1 MKEFREYIQYIENEL
16 AGINLD
22 QEPQKLFDP
31 LKYFLSLGGKRIRP
45 MLTILGGNIFQVPKE
60 ESIHAALCIELFHNF
75 SLVHDDI
82 MDAAPVRRGKPTIHT
97 KWNSSVA
104 ILSGDVLYVEAYRQ
118 LSKYTDSRFPLLLKR
133 FNETAIEVCQGQQL
147 DMDYE
152 SRNDVTEA
160 EYIEMIRLKTS
171 VLLGCALEFGAILAN
186 QSEERQARL
195 YEFGVSLG
203 IAFQIQDDILDLYGD
218 PESFGKRVGGDIIA
232 NKQTLLFIHARNVT
246 DSTHQTDFKT
256 LLEMEAPADKIDFA
270 KRLFQENGTLE
281 HAKTK
286 MSEYYQLAMEN
297 LNKLENDSFPIEE
310 LHILAKN
317 LMVRIN

>member
-16 AGINLD
+16 AGIDLD
-22 QEPQKLFDP
+22 KEPQNLFDP

-45 MLTILGGNIFQVPKE
+45 MLTILGGNIFRVPKE

-218 PESFGKRVGGDIIA
+218 PESFGKRVGGDILA
-232 NKQTLLFIHARNVT
+232 HKQTLLFIYARNAA
-246 DSTHQTDFKT
+246 DPTHQTNFKT
-256 LLEMEAPADKIDFA
+256 LLGMEASLEKIDFA
-270 KRLFQENGTLE
+270 KHLFQENGTLA
-281 HAKTK
+281 HAKAK
-286 MSEYYQLAMEN
+286 MSEYYQLAMDN